1 MWTEWKGRTHSHEG
15 LQMFC
20 FFLCLFPRLFGSD
33 RNTSATN
40 SLSAFVWFSM
50 TDFVLISNCSLS
62 TMYWK
67 SFPKKSC
74 VKIWVKGNVRCFW
87 YGMETLLFGRAAV
100 WLSLTVSVICGF
112 LGSVS
117 ITFQNSSNQTW
128 YFNASFRK
136 HWRQLAV
143 IWKRNWCSVWKLK
156 SYFFS
161 FWTPSFMSQ
170 KTVLKECKCQ
180 SASRSYQ
187 PAWPLWVCVY
197 FVWQSDKHANNSA
210 QFCPVCLLNFP
221 KFDFEW
227 LHPEKLYQHSF
238 HIMLPGVDVRQ
249 SGLHLFPFS

>member
-1 MWTEWKGRTHSHEG
+1 MVLLWKSVDVNVETTR
-15 LQMFC
+15 MFC
-20 FFLCLFPRLFGSD
+20 SSVLKQTVVSPQKYFLQIHHFVILYIIFVKNLVAFLLVSLFPKLFGSD

-74 VKIWVKGNVRCFW
+74 VKIWVKGNVRRFW

-156 SYFFS
+156 SDFF
-161 FWTPSFMSQ
+161 F
-170 KTVLKECKCQ
+170 
-180 SASRSYQ
+180 
-187 PAWPLWVCVY
+187 
-197 FVWQSDKHANNSA
+197 
-210 QFCPVCLLNFP
+210 LLNSF
-221 KFDFEW
+221 FHE
-227 LHPEKLYQHSF
+227 PENCSQR
-238 HIMLPGVDVRQ
+238 M
-249 SGLHLFPFS
+249 